1 MSKPSYLRSELS
13 DALSVILPTREET
26 LLLRACLFS
35 GDLARLVWEEW
46 KNHATEN
53 TDGFITKNSA
63 IKNLRPLVFNA
74 LRCHGL
80 ELDKE
85 GQTFLRSAYLK
96 EELRSKIFRRICG
109 DVLLLLANEG
119 IPTIVLK
126 GTALAETVYKNPVLR
141 HSHDI
146 EILMKD
152 QDMTRAANVLSTLS
166 FRGVKQKPERG
177 IPHIGLEHESHLPLE
192 LHSRLFQIPYHNTS
206 LAEMWSR
213 RLSCRI
219 ANVPAHILA
228 PSDNLLHVCGHAFYS
243 RSHQSL
249 RWVSDAW
256 LIIDRYRD
264 LDWDL
269 LLDCA
274 RRSRLILPLSVTL
287 GYLAESLNAAV
298 PPSFLN
304 HLFAAASKTNSIERE
319 FALFAARS
327 APQGSFRT
335 LIRKSRGWYG
345 QTSVIKWMLFP
356 SPSYLRWVEQIE
368 RSWLLPIHYI
378 YRPCRY
384 AGYRI
389 RSTLSDAIQCVKFQ
403 KRRLLARI
411 ASRASRTQT
420 GTRETDK

>member
-1 MSKPSYLRSELS
+1 MTDLSFSSDPLS
-13 DALSVILPTREET
+13 DALSVLLPAREET
-26 LLLRACLFS
+26 LLLRTCLYS
-35 GDLARLVWEEW
+35 GEPARQAWEEW
-46 KNHATEN
+46 QRSSNEGPSK
-53 TDGFITKNSA
+53 FINKKGSV
-63 IKNLRPLVFNA
+63 KSLRPLVFNA
-74 LRCHGL
+74 LRCHGI

-85 GQTFLRSAYLK
+85 SQTFLRSAYLK

-109 DVLLLLANEG
+109 EVLLLLEKEG
-119 IPTIVLK
+119 IQTIVLK
-126 GTALAETVYKNPVLR
+126 GTALAEIVYQNAVLR

-146 EILMKD
+146 ELLIKE
-152 QDMTRAANVLSTLS
+152 QDMSRAAILLPRIL
-166 FRGVKQKPERG
+166 FRRIEQELEPG
-177 IPHIGLEHESHLPLE
+177 HLTLEHESGLPLQ
-192 LHSRLFQIPYHNTS
+192 LHSRLFQIPYHNGS
-206 LAEMWSR
+206 LPQMWSR
-213 RLSCRI
+213 RLSANI
-219 ANVPAHILA
+219 AGVPAHTLA

-256 LIIDRYRD
+256 LIIDRNRD

-274 RRSRLILPLSVTL
+274 RASHLVLPLFVIL
-287 GYLAESLNAAV
+287 GYLAKDLDAAIPSTFLNRLFSAAV
-298 PPSFLN
+298 
-304 HLFAAASKTNSIERE
+304 KTDATERE

-420 GTRETDK
+420 GTRVTDK